1 MSMLSMITG
10 CSISVHNA
18 RCVCVCFWY
27 SCKLHRETMDQSL
40 PCTEAWHQTSAQ
52 SHVQRAACFLQT
64 HVSFACQPTPWKPE
78 GRSVIATETSS
89 FARPGKLCKSMSLN
103 LAPQLLSND
112 FLVERSF
119 KGPGILD
126 GPAKRVI
133 VLCFLSRP
141 NVAGSLLCLFHSG
154 HPYGATSASCR
165 SRATPSPFRTK
176 SSCIHRRPLAT

>member
-1 MSMLSMITG
+1 M
-10 CSISVHNA
+10 
-18 RCVCVCFWY
+18 CVCVCA
-27 SCKLHRETMDQSL
+27 SGTPASSTGNHGPKLALHGSMAPNLGTI
-40 PCTEAWHQTSAQ
+40 PCAAG
-52 SHVQRAACFLQT
+52 ACFLQT